1 MKEASGELNMTIVT
15 VVAIA
20 AILAFATLFVPKI
33 LNTISNKWD
42 AVDSG
47 QINAPQP

>member
-33 LNTISNKWD
+33 LNTIETKW
-42 AVDSG
+42 G
-47 QINAPQP
+47 TMENANI